1 MLRTEEGMQSLTIRQ
16 STAHDSHTLTGL
28 AELDSSRPLHE
39 PALVAQVG
47 DEIWA
52 AVSLRDQ
59 RVVADPFR
67 PSGAVVPVLVER
79 ARQLRRE
86 DRRERSRQ
94 RLGGVVLPRHSHG

>member
-1 MLRTEEGMQSLTIRQ
+1 MQTLTIRQ
-16 STAHDSHTLTGL
+16 SSPHDSETLTGL
-28 AELDSSRPLHE
+28 AQLDSSRPLHE
-39 PALVAQVG
+39 PALVAEVG

-52 AVSLRDQ
+52 AVSLRDS

-79 ARQLRRE
+79 ARQLRRA

-94 RLGGVVLPRHSHG
+94 RFGAVRLPRPAA

>member
-1 MLRTEEGMQSLTIRQ
+1 MQPLTIRQ
-16 STAHDSHTLTGL
+16 SSPRDSDTLTGL
-28 AELDSSRPLHE
+28 AQLDSSRPLHE
-39 PALVAQVG
+39 PALVAEIG

-67 PSGAVVPVLVER
+67 PSGAIVPVLVER

-86 DRRERSRQ
+86 ERRDRTRQ
-94 RLGGVVLPRHSHG
+94 RFGAVALPGHPHA

>member
-1 MLRTEEGMQSLTIRQ
+1 MEEPMQPLTIRQ
-16 STAHDSHTLTGL
+16 SSPHDSQTLTGL

-39 PALVAQVG
+39 PALVAEVG

-52 AVSLRDQ
+52 AVSLSDQ

-79 ARQLRRE
+79 ARQLRRD
-86 DRRERSRQ
+86 DRRERGRQ
-94 RLGGVVLPRHSHG
+94 RFGALGLAS

>member
-1 MLRTEEGMQSLTIRQ
+1 MTRTEELMQPLTIRQ
-16 STAHDSHTLTGL
+16 STSHDSDTLTGL

-39 PALVAQVG
+39 PALIAQVG

-79 ARQLRRE
+79 ARQLRRD

-94 RLGGVVLPRHSHG
+94 RFGGVVRLAS

>member
-1 MLRTEEGMQSLTIRQ
+1 MEERMQPLTIRQ
-16 STAHDSHTLTGL
+16 STSHDSQTLTGL

-52 AVSLRDQ
+52 AVSLSDQ

-79 ARQLRRE
+79 ARQLRRD
-86 DRRERSRQ
+86 DRRERGRQ
-94 RLGGVVLPRHSHG
+94 RFGALGLAGHAHR

>member
-1 MLRTEEGMQSLTIRQ
+1 MLRTEETMQALTIRQ
-16 STAHDSHTLTGL
+16 SSPHDADVLTGL
-28 AELDSSRPLHE
+28 AQLDSSRPLSE

-52 AVSLRDQ
+52 ALSLRDQ

-67 PSGAVVPVLVER
+67 PSGVVVPVLVER

-86 DRRERSRQ
+86 ERRERGRQ
-94 RLGGVVLPRHSHG
+94 RFGVLGLAGHSHG

>member
-1 MLRTEEGMQSLTIRQ
+1 MKRTEELMQALTIRQ
-16 STAHDSHTLTGL
+16 SSPHDSQTLTGL
-28 AELDSSRPLHE
+28 AQLDSSRPLHE
-39 PALVAQVG
+39 PALVAEVG

-79 ARQLRRE
+79 ARQLRRD

-94 RLGGVVLPRHSHG
+94 RFGAMGLPRPVA

>member
-1 MLRTEEGMQSLTIRQ
+1 MDTLTIRQ
-16 STAHDSHTLTGL
+16 SNAHDADTLSGL
-28 AELDSSRPLHE
+28 AQLDSSRPLRQ
-39 PALVAQVG
+39 PALVAEVG

-79 ARQLRRE
+79 ARQLRRD
-86 DRRERSRQ
+86 DRRERARQ
-94 RLGGVVLPRHSHG
+94 RFGVFGLVGHPHAGA